1 MLTENQ
7 TSEIMGNDLEVNRD
21 HYGGVIGSE
30 IQRKI
35 ENLPFDY
42 RDTPPSGDVQP
53 TKGKRKRHLRLLE
66 D

>member
-1 MLTENQ
+1 LLTENH

-21 HYGGVIGSE
+21 HYGGVIASE

-42 RDTPPSGDVQP
+42 RDTPPSSDVGS
-53 TKGKRKRHLRLLE
+53 TKEGRRRHLRLIE